1 MDSKKI
7 HGLIESVLKPS
18 HKYIEEKTFLGIEK
32 MGKIVEKEMESYSF
46 TLFNEEG
53 NALNYFQKSKNTTL
67 SQQSINNNGDE
78 DNSNTTFQKY
88 SYKYDTKGQ
97 IVEENA
103 YDSNGVFVQKS
114 IYEYNSDG
122 KIEECRE
129 FDREGKLISSKKYD
143 SKGNII
149 EKNTYNKNGKMR
161 DRELFKYD
169 LGKKTVEKNTY
180 DSERNFKKKEIYK
193 YNSKG
198 NEIEYNSFN
207 LEEMFDW
214 KCITSQYEYDQR
226 NNWIKRT
233 INDGDNYKVTIRKI
247 VYYGEEDNTDFPN
260 WDSPFFKDLK
270 E

>member
-32 MGKIVEKEMESYSF
+32 MGKIVEKELESYSF

-78 DNSNTTFQKY
+78 DNSKTIFQKY
-88 SYKYDTKGQ
+88 SYKYNTKGQ
-97 IVEENA
+97 IVEENT
-103 YDSNGVFVQKS
+103 YDSDGVFLQKS
-114 IYEYNSDG
+114 IYEYNSNG

-129 FDREGKLISSKKYD
+129 LDSEGKLISSKKYD
-143 SKGNII
+143 LKGNII
-149 EKNTYNKNGKMR
+149 EKNTYNKNRKLR
-161 DRELFKYD
+161 ERELFKYD
-169 LGKKTVEKNTY
+169 LE
-180 DSERNFKKKEIYK
+180 KKEIYK

-214 KCITSQYEYDQR
+214 KCVTSQYEYDQR